1 MDGASQVVEDVAVP
15 APSKKQSLVAAV
27 IHLRLHFQV
36 LLAPIFLWGLVLASS
51 RPDWRTWLVFI
62 AYHAFLY
69 GGATAFN
76 SVYDRDS
83 GPVGGLRHPPPVD
96 PLLLPWSLSVL
107 FSGLLLCL
115 VRPWTALLYTAI
127 LLLALAY
134 SHPAVRLKAR
144 PWASLFTIAIGQ
156 GVLPFLAGRLA
167 APQPG
172 DDWPLAVLGAAS
184 AAFVA
189 VAFYPL
195 TQLYQVEEDRQRG
208 DRTIAVELGADRSF
222 LLSMLLLMAAAV
234 LTVGAVARHFGAG
247 EAGMVFAFYLGL
259 GGAVQ
264 WWRQRFPDWN
274 VSQNFQ
280 AAMAFTVVGAGGFG
294 VYLAAHL
301 VGAYA

>member
-1 MDGASQVVEDVAVP
+1 
-15 APSKKQSLVAAV
+15 
-27 IHLRLHFQV
+27 LHFQI

-51 RPDWRTWLVFI
+51 RPDWRTWVVFI
-62 AYHAFLY
+62 AFHVFLY

-96 PLLLPWSLSVL
+96 PLLLPWSLGIL
-107 FSGLLLCL
+107 FSGLVLCL
-115 VRPWTALLYTAI
+115 VRPWTAALYLPI

-144 PWASLFTIAIGQ
+144 PWASLLTIAIGQ
-156 GVLPFLAGRLA
+156 GVLPFIAGRLS
-167 APQPG
+167 APHMS
-172 DDWPLAVLGAAS
+172 DDWPLTVLAAAS

-222 LLSMLLLMAAAV
+222 RLSTLLLLTAAV
-234 LTVGAVARHFGAG
+234 LTVATVERRFGAG
-247 EAGMVFAFYLGL
+247 EAAIVLAFYLGL
-259 GGAVQ
+259 CGAVQ
-264 WWRQRFPDWN
+264 WWRSHFPHWD
-274 VSQNFQ
+274 VSQNFR

-294 VYLAAHL
+294 VYLLAHL
-301 VGAYA
+301 VVAYA